1 MIYQFTTFEP
11 PLGVEPGASTPKC
24 FAYSA
29 TNRCQPANFMGSTP
43 AMAAIGLP
51 TRNRSRTSKQMCQPA
66 AQPKIPMK
74 TNKKEKLQNAYWLC
88 FRRWFPTSFPPLSQ
102 FVIEPEINVYLLIS
116 RAVKR
121 TACGLRQA
129 ASGIDSV
136 PEQHQLRMPVGH
148 TLPARICVQVFC
160 VSSSTKETNC
170 TRGVG
175 GYFLFSG
182 IGNIGDW
189 AEVVAGWQPAWA
201 WRVGLAALGIVTY
214 FFLFVPLS
222 LRELRPFLGRD
233 AKIRV
238 RRARQLTLVPYL
250 TAGVLACVA
259 GALNP
264 VGPHSKRRA
273 IHKVGF
279 VLGIRT
285 DKRACFP
292 RME

>member
-1 MIYQFTTFEP
+1 M
-11 PLGVEPGASTPKC
+11 
-24 FAYSA
+24 
-29 TNRCQPANFMGSTP
+29 
-43 AMAAIGLP
+43 
-51 TRNRSRTSKQMCQPA
+51 
-66 AQPKIPMK
+66 
-74 TNKKEKLQNAYWLC
+74 
-88 FRRWFPTSFPPLSQ
+88 
-102 FVIEPEINVYLLIS
+102 
-116 RAVKR
+116 
-121 TACGLRQA
+121 
-129 ASGIDSV
+129 
-136 PEQHQLRMPVGH
+136 
-148 TLPARICVQVFC
+148 
-160 VSSSTKETNC
+160 
-170 TRGVG
+170 
-175 GYFLFSG
+175 
-182 IGNIGDW
+182 
-189 AEVVAGWQPAWA
+189 AGWQPAWA

-285 DKRACFP
+285 DKRACFHEWNSSRLGGKP
-292 RME
+292 ETMRLAQ